1 MVCAF
6 FYPIINVREC
16 KRTGRGNRKKESSE
30 TMKTGLSGKKIVLAA
45 SRKTDEMSKLVEKQ
59 NGTPLVRSLQGTVFK
74 ADEQVKADIKKIVN
88 EQFDWMIFT
97 TGIGTNALVD
107 LAEELDLLQPFLQVI
122 QKAKVGSRGYKT
134 FAALKKLDVAPDVK
148 DDDGTIKGL
157 LAAFEGVDFAGKKVL
172 VQLHGENA
180 PALIQ
185 YLEQNGADV
194 MQVLPYQ
201 HVDPDF
207 DVVEKLCQELIHS
220 EVDAVC
226 FTAAIQVRSF
236 FNYVKKKGYVEQV
249 LEAFKED
256 VLAVA
261 VGKVTAEALT
271 EEGVE
276 RIVAPELE
284 RMGAMIVEMTRY
296 YELNK

>member
-1 MVCAF
+1 
-6 FYPIINVREC
+6 
-16 KRTGRGNRKKESSE
+16 
-30 TMKTGLSGKKIVLAA
+30 MKTGLSGKKIVLAA